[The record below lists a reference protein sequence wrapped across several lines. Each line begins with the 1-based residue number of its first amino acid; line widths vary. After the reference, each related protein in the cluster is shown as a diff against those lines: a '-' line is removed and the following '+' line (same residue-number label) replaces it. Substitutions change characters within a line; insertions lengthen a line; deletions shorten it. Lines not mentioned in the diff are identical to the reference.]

1 MLNPEQAQKMLDE
14 RRLKDVEQY
23 QLAGITG
30 LPEPL
35 RPIAYGFLQRDA
47 EGQPIKQDYQRQR
60 EVYQQSFA
68 RLPALDAADRLRIFT
83 VFFPQ
88 LAPAIELAWQRL
100 SKLPYQVGYPAL
112 LFRAPQRP
120 DLIAERQQSWLA
132 PLMNGLSAYHQDIIW
147 LAHYAAYIGGGYLG
161 KALGVLFAAVIDEDQ
176 EHGDAIF
183 TILVDSAKGE
193 DEIGTMGRHI
203 PQTLLGAAR
212 SDGWEFIGKLLLAA
226 QRQEGLRQI
235 VLEALDDAHPQAFRH
250 LLRSIIEDDLARF
263 SAVTLMLNS
272 WLGCQWDSA
281 QKAAITRMLQRLL
294 TMLEDA
300 QAREAAL
307 AAGSGEEVYL
317 ALWAIAL
324 DDVLIAIERAAA
336 FVQDA
341 VVERR
346 FAAVHLLAQTAL
358 PEAAPAL
365 MTALGDAD
373 VRVLA
378 RACQGLEAIPDNRAV
393 DPALPIFEQIEA
405 LLPRLSVHPPT
416 STPIIWEWLTSSL
429 ERERAANLLIKYL
442 GDRDPRQ
449 LLPYLSLLGQYHRV
463 QIAGLLAEKGNRD
476 PEIRAALLMLLR
488 DRSAWV
494 SDATIKLLDKH
505 GVEVAEIPQLEA
517 LLTRKSTVLRRGLLD
532 LLAKQ
537 TDAIVLASAGRL
549 TASRDDQ
556 QRLAGLELLRVLHE
570 HQRSSLSCVER
581 AAAYRVSRRNLS
593 SSETALLDSILDAL
607 HEKPTLANALG
618 LANPA
623 ECAEVTTPRAH
634 PMQLHTEKAMA
645 NLSALD
651 ALIHEH
657 RHQSYMLESW
667 QGKQEMLLG
676 ENDWAFPQPQAGEP
690 LDQEVARLPLASV
703 WRAWA
708 EQLQS
713 VQGDE
718 DGLHFV
724 RMQIA
729 QEQFAP
735 GASTVADNNEHSA
748 GRLRYPR
755 IVQALC
761 SWLTRLYPAPA
772 TADFLLDYAETIVA
786 TLPAEYLRE
795 PVEGE
800 EPRFFY
806 QTPMSLAIA
815 LVRTYVAT
823 REAVW
828 TDVHAARL
836 WRLLRWT
843 MALKR
848 EGLQLPPSL
857 HETLEALR
865 VGEATETD
873 LVMHLLGPRPL
884 SRYRSANF
892 PELCEL
898 SARKPHAFFVQYPVL
913 HTLYANCLRRILEVE
928 LQRGELPTEA
938 TPAALSLRS
947 IVGADWFIRILQAL
961 DALRLKRGYSYGDDS
976 KARTLSYLLRISFP
990 GPDETLEWFA
1000 AQVKAA
1006 GLTPQ
1011 QLIEAAVYAPQWA
1024 DFIEPVL
1031 GWSSFADAVWWI
1043 HAHTRDRNWY
1053 IDQALREFW
1062 EAQIAERTAL
1072 AGSDLY
1078 DGAVDVAWFRRV
1090 YAALGKPRW
1099 ETLYQAAKYSSG
1111 GIGHTRAQLFAD
1123 AMLGL
1128 LKEQEVIKRIRTK
1141 RHLYSVCALGLL
1153 PLPKKQRDQTI
1164 LQRYQVFQ
1172 EFLRTSRAFG
1182 AQRRE
1187 SEGKVARIGLE
1198 NLARTAGYSDPLRF
1212 QWAMELQEN
1221 ADLRAGPITVTNDG
1235 VTVMLRINP
1244 LGQPLLEV
1252 TRTGKPLKQIPPRLK
1267 KEPQVIALRER
1278 KQSLERQLS
1287 RMRLALEQA
1296 MCREESW
1303 TAEELAALLGHPL
1316 LAPML
1321 EQIIFAGD
1329 GVMGYLVEAGRT
1341 LRLHD
1346 GSTLPIA
1353 GETALR
1359 IAHPY
1364 DLYRSGD
1371 WSQWQRECFV
1381 SERIQPFKQIF
1392 RELYV
1397 FTEAEKRDGAI
1408 SHRYA
1413 GQQIQPRQAMALLG
1427 QRGWISSEY
1436 ADTSHTFHERGLSV
1450 SLTYL
1455 AGGYTSVEV
1464 EGLTLDGVLF
1474 NKVGEWRGALPLA
1487 EVPPVVFS
1495 ETMRD
1500 LDLVVSVAHRGG
1512 VDPESSASTV
1522 EMRAALIRETCTL
1535 LGLTNVQ
1542 LQPTHAIVTGE
1553 LGEYSLHRGSG
1564 VVHLIPG
1571 GALCI
1576 IPVHAQHRGRLFLP
1590 FADDDPKTAEIV
1602 SKILLL
1608 SRDSEIKDPLILQ
1621 QMYARV

>member
-1 MLNPEQAQKMLDE
+1 MLKPEQARKILDE
-14 RRLKDVEQY
+14 QRLKDVEPY
-23 QLAGITG
+23 QLAAIAR

-35 RPIAYGFLQRDA
+35 RPIAYGLLQRDA

-60 EVYQQSFA
+60 EVYQRAFTQ
-68 RLPALDAADRLRIFT
+68 LPALDAADRLRIFS

-100 SKLPYQVGYPAL
+100 AKLTYQVGYSPL

-120 DLIAERQQSWLA
+120 DLLAERRQSWLG
-132 PLMNGLSAYHQDIIW
+132 PLLGSLSSYHQDIIW
-147 LAHYAAYIGGGYLG
+147 LAHYAAYINNGYLVE
-161 KALGVLFAAVIDEDQ
+161 ALGVMFAAVIDEDPA
-176 EHGDAIF
+176 HGDALF
-183 TILVDSAKGE
+183 AILVDSAKGE

-203 PQTLLGAAR
+203 SQALLGAAR
-212 SDGWEFIGKLLLAA
+212 PDGWEFIGKLLLAA

-235 VLEALDDAHPQAFRH
+235 VLKGLDDAHPQAFRY
-250 LLRSIIEDDLARF
+250 LLRLIVENDLARF

-294 TMLEDA
+294 ALLEDA
-300 QAREAAL
+300 QAREVAL
-307 AAGSGEEVYL
+307 AEGGGEEVYL

-324 DDVLIAIERAAA
+324 DDVIIAIERAAA
-336 FVQDA
+336 LVQDA
-341 VVERR
+341 AVERR
-346 FAAVHLLAQTAL
+346 FAAAHLLAQTDL
-358 PEAAPAL
+358 PDAAPAL
-365 MTALGDAD
+365 MAALGDTD
-373 VRVLA
+373 LRVLA
-378 RACQGLEAIPDNRAV
+378 RAYQGLESIPDDRTV
-393 DPALPIFEQIEA
+393 DPTLPIFEQVEA
-405 LLPRLSVHPPT
+405 LLPRLSTPAPA
-416 STPIIWEWLTSSL
+416 STPIIWEWLAPSL
-429 ERERAANLLIKYL
+429 ERERVANLLIKYL

-476 PEIRAALLMLLR
+476 PEVRAALILLLR

-494 SDATIKLLDKH
+494 SDAIVKLLDKH
-505 GVEVAEIPQLEA
+505 GLEVAEIPQLET
-517 LLTRKSTVLRRGLLD
+517 LLTRKSADLRRGLLD
-532 LLAKQ
+532 LLIKQ
-537 TDAIVLASAGRL
+537 TDDVVLAAADRL
-549 TASRDDQ
+549 TYSHNDQ
-556 QRLAGLELLRVLHE
+556 QRLAGLELLRMLHE
-570 HQRSSLSCVER
+570 QQRSSQGCMER
-581 AAAYRVSRRNLS
+581 AAAYRESRKKLS
-593 SSETALLDSILDAL
+593 PSETILLDPILDAL

-623 ECAEVTTPRAH
+623 ECAQVPSPLTH
-634 PMQLHTEKAMA
+634 PVQLHPGRAMA
-645 NLSALD
+645 NLKALD
-651 ALIHEH
+651 ALVHEH
-657 RHQSYMLESW
+657 RNQSYSADTW

-676 ENDWAFPQPQAGEP
+676 ANAWAFPQPQGGEP

-729 QEQFAP
+729 SEQLADD
-735 GASTVADNNEHSA
+735 ASALPDNSEQDS
-748 GRLRYPR
+748 GKLRYPH

-772 TADFLLDYAETIVA
+772 TADFLLDYGETILA
-786 TLPAEYLRE
+786 ALPAEYLRE
-795 PVEGE
+795 PAKDE
-800 EPRFFY
+800 EPQSFY
-806 QTPMSLAIA
+806 HTPMYRAIA
-815 LVRTYVAT
+815 LVRAYAAA
-823 REAVW
+823 REALW
-828 TDVHAARL
+828 NDAHAARL

-848 EGLQLPPSL
+848 DGLQLPPTL

-865 VGEATETD
+865 VGAATEAD
-873 LVMHLLGPRPL
+873 LLMQLLGTRPL
-884 SRYRSANF
+884 SRYGYGNF
-892 PELCEL
+892 PDLGEL
-898 SARKPHAFFVQYPVL
+898 SARKPHPFFTQYPVL
-913 HTLYANCLRRILEVE
+913 HTIYANCLRRILEVE
-928 LQRGELPTEA
+928 LHRGEMPTEA
-938 TPAALSLRS
+938 TPAALNLRA

-961 DALRLKRGYSYGDDS
+961 DALHLKRGYSYDNES
-976 KARTLSYLLRISFP
+976 KAKTLSHLLRVSFP
-990 GPDETLEWFA
+990 GPDETPELFVTRA
-1000 AQVKAA
+1000 KAA
-1006 GLTPQ
+1006 RLTTQ

-1024 DFIEPVL
+1024 HFIEQVL
-1031 GWSSFADAVWWI
+1031 GWRSFADAVWWI
-1043 HAHTRDRNWY
+1043 HAHTRERNWY
-1053 IDQALREFW
+1053 VDQAIREFW
-1062 EAQIAERTAL
+1062 EAQIAERTPL
-1072 AGSDLY
+1072 TGSDLY

-1090 YAALGKPRW
+1090 YAALGKSRW
-1099 ETLYQAAKYSSG
+1099 EMLYQAAKYSSG

-1128 LKEQEVIKRIRTK
+1128 LKAKEVIRRIQTK
-1141 RHLYSVCALGLL
+1141 RHQYSVCTLGLL

-1212 QWAMELQEN
+1212 QWAMELQEV
-1221 ADLRAGPITVTNDG
+1221 ADLRSGPITVTRDG
-1235 VTVMLRINP
+1235 VSLALRINP
-1244 LGQPLLEV
+1244 VGQPLLEV
-1252 TRTGKPLKQIPPRLK
+1252 TGNGKPLKQIPPRLK
-1267 KEPQVIALRER
+1267 KETDVIALRER

-1296 MCREESW
+1296 MCREERW
-1303 TAEELAALLGHPL
+1303 TAEELTALLRHPM

-1321 EQIIFAGD
+1321 EQLIFVGD
-1329 GVMGYLVEAGRT
+1329 GVMGYLVEEGRAI
-1341 LRLHD
+1341 RLHD
-1346 GSTLPIA
+1346 GRDLPLV
-1353 GETALR
+1353 GEMSLR

-1371 WSQWQRECFV
+1371 WSQWQRECFI

-1397 FTEAEKRDGAI
+1397 LTEAEKRDSAV

-1436 ADTSHTFHERGLSV
+1436 DDPSRTFHERGLTASI
-1450 SLTYL
+1450 TYL
-1455 AGGYTSVEV
+1455 YGGYTSVEV

-1474 NKVGEWRGALPLA
+1474 NKVGEWRGTLPLA

-1522 EMRAALIRETCTL
+1522 EMRAALIRETSSL

-1553 LGEYSLHRGSG
+1553 LGEYSLHLGSG

-1608 SRDSEIKDPLILQ
+1608 SRDSTIKDPLILQ
-1621 QMYARV
+1621 QIYARV

>member
-1 MLNPEQAQKMLDE
+1 MLKPEQVQKILDE
-14 RRLKDVEQY
+14 QRLKDIEQY
-23 QLAGITG
+23 QLAAIAG

-35 RPIAYGFLQRDA
+35 RPISFGFLQRDA
-47 EGQPIKQDYQRQR
+47 EGQPIKQDYQRRR
-60 EVYQQSFA
+60 EVYQQAFTQ
-68 RLPALDAADRLRIFT
+68 LPALDAADRLRIFA

-100 SKLPYQVGYPAL
+100 AKLPYQVGYAAL

-120 DLIAERQQSWLA
+120 DLLAERQQSWLA

-147 LAHYAAYIGGGYLG
+147 LAHYAAYIGGGYLS

-203 PQTLLGAAR
+203 PQALLGAAR
-212 SDGWEFIGKLLLAA
+212 PDGWEFIGKLLLAA

-235 VLEALDDAHPQAFRH
+235 VLEGLDDAHPQAFH
-250 LLRSIIEDDLARF
+250 YLLRLIVENDLARF
-263 SAVTLMLNS
+263 SSVTLMLNS

-307 AAGSGEEVYL
+307 AEGNGEEVYL

-341 VVERR
+341 AVERR

-365 MTALGDAD
+365 MAALGDAD

-378 RACQGLEAIPDNRAV
+378 RACQGLEAILDNRAV
-393 DPALPIFEQIEA
+393 DPALPIFEQVEA
-405 LLPRLSVHPPT
+405 LLPRLSTHAPA
-416 STPIIWEWLTSSL
+416 STPIIWEWLAPSL
-429 ERERAANLLIKYL
+429 ERERVANLLIKYL

-476 PEIRAALLMLLR
+476 LEIRAALLLLLR

-494 SDATIKLLDKH
+494 SDAIVKLLDKH
-505 GVEVAEIPQLEA
+505 GLEVAEIPQLEA
-517 LLTRKSTVLRRGLLD
+517 LLTRKSAGLRRGLLD
-532 LLAKQ
+532 LLIKQ
-537 TDAIVLASAGRL
+537 TDDVVLAAADRL
-549 TASRDDQ
+549 TYSHNDQ

-570 HQRSSLSCVER
+570 QQRSSQGCMER
-581 AAAYRVSRRNLS
+581 AAAYRESRKKLS
-593 SSETALLDSILDAL
+593 PSETILLDPILDAL

-623 ECAEVTTPRAH
+623 ECAQVAAPLA
-634 PMQLHTEKAMA
+634 PPVQLHPARAMA
-645 NLSALD
+645 NLKALD
-651 ALIHEH
+651 ALVHEH
-657 RHQSYMLESW
+657 RNQSYSADTW

-676 ENDWAFPQPQAGEP
+676 ANAWAFPQPQAGEP

-718 DGLHFV
+718 DGLHLV

-729 QEQFAP
+729 SKQLADDASAMPDNSEQDF
-735 GASTVADNNEHSA
+735 GK
-748 GRLRYPR
+748 LRYPH
-755 IVQALC
+755 IVLALC

-772 TADFLLDYAETIVA
+772 TADFLLDYVETILA
-786 TLPAEYLRE
+786 ALPAEYLRE
-795 PVEGE
+795 PATDE
-800 EPRFFY
+800 EPQSFY
-806 QTPMSLAIA
+806 HTPMYRAIA
-815 LVRTYVAT
+815 LVRTYAAT
-823 REAVW
+823 REALW
-828 TDVHAARL
+828 NDAHAARL

-848 EGLQLPPSL
+848 EGLQLPPTL

-865 VGEATETD
+865 VGEATEAD
-873 LVMHLLGPRPL
+873 LLMQLLGTRPL
-884 SRYRSANF
+884 SRYGSANF
-892 PELCEL
+892 PELREL
-898 SARKPHAFFVQYPVL
+898 SARKPHPFFTQYPVL
-913 HTLYANCLRRILEVE
+913 HTIYANCLRRILEVE
-928 LQRGELPTEA
+928 LHRGEMPTEA
-938 TPAALSLRS
+938 TPAALNLRA

-961 DALRLKRGYSYGDDS
+961 DALHLKRGYSYLNDG
-976 KARTLSYLLRISFP
+976 KARTLSHLLRVSFP
-990 GPDETLEWFA
+990 GPDETPELFVTRA
-1000 AQVKAA
+1000 KAA
-1006 GLTPQ
+1006 RLTTQ

-1024 DFIEPVL
+1024 HFIEQVL
-1031 GWSSFADAVWWI
+1031 GWRSFADAVWWI
-1043 HAHTRDRNWY
+1043 HAHTRERNWY
-1053 IDQALREFW
+1053 VDQAIREYW
-1062 EAQIAERTAL
+1062 EAQIAERTPL
-1072 AGSDLY
+1072 TGSDLY

-1090 YAALGKPRW
+1090 YAALGKSRW
-1099 ETLYQAAKYSSG
+1099 EMLYQAAKYSSG

-1128 LKEQEVIKRIRTK
+1128 LKAKEVIRRIQTK
-1141 RHLYSVCALGLL
+1141 RHQYSVCALGLL

-1164 LQRYQVFQ
+1164 LRRYQVFQ

-1212 QWAMELQEN
+1212 QWAMELQEV
-1221 ADLRAGPITVTNDG
+1221 ADLRAGPITVIRDG
-1235 VTVMLRINP
+1235 VSLTLRINP
-1244 LGQPLLEV
+1244 VGQPLLEV
-1252 TRTGKPLKQIPPRLK
+1252 TRNGKLLKQIPPRLK
-1267 KEPQVIALRER
+1267 KETDVIALRER

-1303 TAEELAALLGHPL
+1303 TAEELKALLGHPM

-1321 EQIIFAGD
+1321 EQLIFVGD
-1329 GVMGYLVEAGRT
+1329 SALGYLVEGGRV

-1346 GSTLPIA
+1346 GRVLPLA
-1353 GETALR
+1353 GEMSLR

-1371 WSQWQRECFV
+1371 WSQWQRECFI

-1397 FTEAEKRDGAI
+1397 LTEAEKRDGAV

-1436 ADTSHTFHERGLSV
+1436 DDPSRTFHERGLTASI
-1450 SLTYL
+1450 TYL

-1474 NKVGEWRGALPLA
+1474 NKIGEWRGALPLA

-1500 LDLVVSVAHRGG
+1500 LDLVASVAHRGG

-1522 EMRAALIRETCTL
+1522 EMRAALIRETSSL

-1553 LGEYSLHRGSG
+1553 LGEYSLHLGSG
-1564 VVHLIPG
+1564 VVHLILG